1 MTASTM
7 REAFVD
13 EARSLVSAS
22 SEVAVVLADISADR
36 FEHAGGHVVNVGI
49 REQAMIGVAGG
60 LSLAGVHPIVHTYAP
75 FLVERAW
82 EQVKLDLS
90 HQGVAATLVSI
101 GASYDASNAGRTHQA
116 PGDVA
121 LLDTLRDW
129 RIEVPGHPDDVAPLL
144 RRAVSSGGRTYL
156 RLGEDVAARPGPTDG
171 SLQVLRRGRRG
182 VVLAVGPLVDR
193 VREATAGLDLTVV
206 HAVTVRPLDLVA
218 LRREVGLTDVAD
230 VVLVEPYLSGTSTA
244 VVNDALSDR
253 PHRVFAHG
261 VGRPDLHRFGSI
273 ADHERA
279 HRLDAASLRED
290 IGAELGLAGF
300 AVEPWWGAAGNLVGA
315 P

>member
-1 MTASTM
+1 M
-7 REAFVD
+7 RDAFVA
-13 EARSLVSAS
+13 EARSLLSATDD
-22 SEVAVVLADISADR
+22 VAVVLADISADR
-36 FEHAGGHVVNVGI
+36 FADAGPRAVNVGI

-60 LSLAGVHPIVHTYAP
+60 LALAGVHPVVHTYAP

-90 HQGVAATLVSI
+90 HQDVGATLVSI
-101 GASYDASNAGRTHQA
+101 GASYDASSVGRTHHS

-129 RIEVPGHPDDVAPLL
+129 RIEVPSHPDEIAPLL
-144 RRAVSSGGRTYL
+144 RRAVAARDRTYL
-156 RLGEDVAARPGPTDG
+156 RLAEDVAARPGPVDG
-171 SLQVLRRGRRG
+171 SLRVLRRGRRG

-193 VREATAGLDLTVV
+193 VVEATAGLDLTVL
-206 HAVTVRPLDLVA
+206 HAVTVRPLDLVT
-218 LRREVGLTDVAD
+218 LRREVILGDVAD

-244 VVNDALSDR
+244 VVTDALSDR

-261 VGRPDLHRFGSI
+261 VGRPDLHRFGTR
-273 ADHERA
+273 ADHDRA
-279 HRLDAASLRED
+279 HRLDIASLRED

-300 AVEPWWGAAGNLVGA
+300 ASPTWSGSVGNLVSA
-315 P
+315 H